1 MTGLLLMGVPNVSAT
16 GNAKTGSR
24 GNSKRLR
31 TQRIGNRHHI
41 PNEEKCELLM
51 PIFTFRSNPSWRYK
65 IEVRSN

>member
-51 PIFTFRSNPSWRYK
+51 PIK
-65 IEVRSN
+65 LK